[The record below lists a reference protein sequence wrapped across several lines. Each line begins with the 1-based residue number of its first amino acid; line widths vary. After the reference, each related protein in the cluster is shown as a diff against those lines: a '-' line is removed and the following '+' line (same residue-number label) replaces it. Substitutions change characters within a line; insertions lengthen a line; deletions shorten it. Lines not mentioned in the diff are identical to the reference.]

1 MDEKDKRLN
10 DLTPVSLEPIRQCPM
25 CESDL
30 AESTAFGVKVA
41 AGVAC
46 TMPILLIVLDFVAKW
61 NDKPYA
67 IDDKI
72 LGCCLAGIALMLAFG
87 FKQSKTK

>member
-1 MDEKDKRLN
+1 MDEIDKRLN
-10 DLTPVSLEPIRQCPM
+10 ELTPTSREQILQCPN
-25 CESDL
+25 CDNDL
-30 AESTAFGVKVA
+30 SESTSFGVKVA
-41 AGVAC
+41 ATVVVS
-46 TMPILLIVLDFVAKW
+46 MPVLLVILDFVAKW

-87 FKQSKTK
+87 FKRKKG